1 MTTYIMRLDDA
12 CPHWD
17 AKKWARVEDI
27 LDKYDVRPLVGLI
40 PAVEDPELLKYPEDV
55 DYWNRVKRWKEKGWE
70 LALHG
75 CTHVYCTQNGGLNPV
90 NDRSE
95 FAGLPL
101 AEQRYKI
108 SRGVAV
114 LIAHGVSPRVFFA
127 PSHTFD
133 GNTLEALR
141 LESDIRIVSDTAAL
155 KSYSKDGFTF
165 VPQQSGRARAL
176 PFPLVT
182 FCYHPN
188 TMEDE
193 DFRDLETFLEKKAG
207 KFGDFPTCQVKRAF
221 GPFDALLRALYFARR
236 P

>member
-1 MTTYIMRLDDA
+1 MTTYVMRLDDA

-17 AKKWARVEDI
+17 AEKWARMEDL
-27 LDKYDVRPLVGLI
+27 LDKYGIKPLVGLI
-40 PAVEDPELLKYPEDV
+40 PAVEDPELLKYPAD
-55 DYWNRVKRWKEKGWE
+55 DGYWVRVEGWKAKGWE

-75 CTHVYCTQNGGLNPV
+75 CTHVYCTDSGGLNHV

-101 AEQRYKI
+101 DAQREKI
-108 SRGVAV
+108 SRGVAG
-114 LIAHGVSPRVFFA
+114 LASHGLNPRVFFA

-133 GNTLEALR
+133 ANTLEALR
-141 LESDIRIVSDTAAL
+141 LESDIRVVSDTVAL
-155 KSYSKDGFTF
+155 KPYSRDGFTF

-188 TMEDE
+188 IMEDG
-193 DFRDLETFLEKKAG
+193 DFRELEAFLEKNAG
-207 KFGDFPTCQVKRAF
+207 KFGVFPTGQAKRAF
-221 GPFDALLRALYFARR
+221 GPLDALLRKLYFARR